1 MSFGRGGR
9 QSEEQEVMQAMMIK
23 MTMSINK
30 QCFEEC
36 VTSFSADKLSSQ
48 EANCITSCAKRH
60 SGAFSAMNDISQQLA
75 GKQGGM
81 F

>member
-1 MSFGRGGR
+1 MSFGRGR
-9 QSEEQEVMQAMMIK
+9 QTEEQEVMQAMMIK
-23 MTMSINK
+23 MTLSINR
-30 QCFEEC
+30 QCFQEC
-36 VTSFSADKLSSQ
+36 ITNFSSDKLSPQ

-60 SGAFSAMNDISQQLA
+60 SGAFGAMNDISQQLQ